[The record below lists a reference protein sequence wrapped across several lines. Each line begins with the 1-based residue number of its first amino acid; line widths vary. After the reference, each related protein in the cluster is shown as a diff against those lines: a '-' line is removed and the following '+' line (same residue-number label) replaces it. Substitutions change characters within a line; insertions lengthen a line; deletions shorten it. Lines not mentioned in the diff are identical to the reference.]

1 MKAHIE
7 EFEVAKKNERKPST
21 EEDRLKAEILKID
34 SETAKLMEKL
44 ADADEVLFGYIQ
56 DRIKVLHSN
65 KTEYEKSLMLMERKI
80 KKVNTKP
87 LIEPLNRWDELTVE
101 EKKSACNADDR

>member
-1 MKAHIE
+1 MQTRY
-7 EFEVAKKNERKPST
+7 FSGT
-21 EEDRLKAEILKID
+21 
-34 SETAKLMEKL
+34 
-44 ADADEVLFGYIQ
+44 

-101 EKKSACNADDR
+101 EKNQLAMLMIDKIFLSNEKGVEIRFSF